1 MSKSLLLILFPNR
14 FREFD
19 WSRFELSLIA
29 QEYNADIKVHDM
41 TSVLYSDTR
50 KVFPGILKD
59 NSISNRNKIIATGQ
73 KVKDELE
80 KSEDM
85 ISRKHILFRDIQQI
99 KSGFEKPN
107 QILID
112 NRNGRTEVYAKKTIA
127 NIVYKK

>member
-1 MSKSLLLILFPNR
+1 
-14 FREFD
+14 
-19 WSRFELSLIA
+19 
-29 QEYNADIKVHDM
+29 
-41 TSVLYSDTR
+41 
-50 KVFPGILKD
+50 
-59 NSISNRNKIIATGQ
+59 
-73 KVKDELE
+73 
-80 KSEDM
+80 M